1 MVYHGI
7 YDKQVWKVI
16 VFHITA
22 LHSHYQMIKE
32 FYKTAW
38 RNIRKYL
45 PSEILLHHDVVE
57 FSSR

>member
-7 YDKQVWKVI
+7 YDKKVWKVI

-32 FYKTAW
+32 FYKTA
-38 RNIRKYL
+38 
-45 PSEILLHHDVVE
+45 
-57 FSSR
+57 